1 MQYKE
6 MPLFRGGWKQYKRP
20 LNNLYSLHFL
30 HFSCDETQMKWL
42 KTLWIVP
49 WMLMSKISLKEE
61 YATETVHVFDSFARE
76 CDLLDEHPL
85 PAVAK
90 ILFSYDNAFVIEVLI

>member
-1 MQYKE
+1 
-6 MPLFRGGWKQYKRP
+6 
-20 LNNLYSLHFL
+20 
-30 HFSCDETQMKWL
+30 MKWL

-49 WMLMSKISLKEE
+49 YVKDFAEVMVLSTGRTFEYIAPSFPVYKATLREVKLQWEE

-90 ILFSYDNAFVIEVLI
+90 ILFSYDNAFMIEVLI